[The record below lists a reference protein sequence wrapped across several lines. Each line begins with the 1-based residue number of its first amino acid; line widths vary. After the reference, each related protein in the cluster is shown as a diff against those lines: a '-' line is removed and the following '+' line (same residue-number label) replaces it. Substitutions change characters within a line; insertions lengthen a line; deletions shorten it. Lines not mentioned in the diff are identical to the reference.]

1 MMIALTVYWTGFIVV
16 LVWACI
22 ENASLEQGE
31 RLSTRGLIALAW
43 IWPVILIVAAIAF
56 FFPWK
61 PEP

>member
-1 MMIALTVYWTGFIVV
+1 MMTALGAYATGSIVM

-22 ENASLEQGE
+22 ENASLEGDE
-31 RLSTRGLIALAW
+31 RLSWRGLIALAW
-43 IWPVILIVAAIAF
+43 IWPVVLIVAAIAF